1 MTNNAQALES
11 YKVVPVIQISS
22 LDQVRPLAEQL
33 IINDLPV
40 AEITLRTKPALG
52 SLEVIAKEF
61 PEILLIAGTVLNSQ
75 QAHSAFNAGA
85 SMFVSPG
92 FSPKTIRYCLDNSL
106 DIIPGVM
113 TPGEMEQAL
122 DFGLKT
128 VKFFPAEAA
137 GGTKM
142 LKAVS
147 APYKEL
153 RFMPTGGIHPANVND
168 YLALSSVICCGGSWM
183 VDPKLM
189 AANSWL
195 EIGRLIRHART
206 LTSNNSN

>member
-1 MTNNAQALES
+1 MTNNVQVLEA

-33 IINDLPV
+33 ITNDLPV
-40 AEITLRTKPALG
+40 AEITLRTKPSLT

-61 PEILLIAGTVLNSQ
+61 PEILLIAGTVLNNQ
-75 QAHSAFNAGA
+75 QAHSASNAGA
-85 SMFVSPG
+85 SMIVSPG
-92 FSPKTIRYCLDNSL
+92 FNPQTIRFCLDNGL
-106 DIIPGVM
+106 DIIPGAM

-128 VKFFPAEAA
+128 IKFFPAEAA

-168 YLALSSVICCGGSWM
+168 YLALSSVVCCGGSWM

-189 AANSWL
+189 AGNDWP
-195 EIGRLIRHART
+195 EVGRLIRHART